1 MNWPNKF
8 QGFHPRWRETKSEQ
22 TSPSLVCV
30 CVWVS
35 REPVLG
41 VKGPDPSQ
49 DKADPDDHVA
59 VPALFLNPEAPLWVS
74 LENTEVPRVAYTFF
88 TP

>member
-1 MNWPNKF
+1 M
-8 QGFHPRWRETKSEQ
+8 
-22 TSPSLVCV
+22 
-30 CVWVS
+30 
-35 REPVLG
+35 LG

-59 VPALFLNPEAPLWVS
+59 VPALFLNPKAPLWVS